1 MNIIRTVSSMIFP
14 IITFPYTSRILGPE
28 GIGKISFAISFVG
41 YFTLFASIG
50 IPMYGIREIAR
61 VKKDKKKLAELTQE
75 LFLMHFITTISV
87 SFLFIL
93 LIMFNGKLSN
103 DKVLFFVTSL
113 SILFSS
119 LSMEWFYQG
128 MEEYSYITIRTIIF
142 STISAFA
149 IFIFINDKQDYIL
162 SAAITV
168 FASFGSSILNFY
180 NARKTLFTKRTVPWD
195 FKRHLKPLVLVYLM
209 NFIISIYIQLDTVM
223 LGFMSSS
230 KNVGYYATGIKLN
243 KLLLALVT
251 SLGVVLL
258 PRLSFFIANDMKEEF
273 KRVLKKSFEVIWIFC
288 LPIVASMFLLS
299 DEIIVLFAG
308 KQYLPASIC
317 VMITSPIVL
326 FIGLTNI
333 LGIQILYPMGKD
345 KEVIYAVASGAIFS
359 LILNL
364 LLIPN
369 LTYVGAAIA
378 TLISE
383 FVVLI
388 VLVLLISKEY
398 RMLMP
403 YNSIL
408 KYLFATLLL
417 VLFIFVIKMEITLF
431 WLRLIVII
439 PTGVLLY
446 FGMLLILKESL
457 AVEFLTIF
465 KKRFGNV

>member
-1 MNIIRTVSSMIFP
+1 
-14 IITFPYTSRILGPE
+14 
-28 GIGKISFAISFVG
+28 
-41 YFTLFASIG
+41 
-50 IPMYGIREIAR
+50 MYGIREIAR

-168 FASFGSSILNFY
+168 FASFGSSMLNFY

-398 RMLMP
+398 RML
-403 YNSIL
+403 
-408 KYLFATLLL
+408 
-417 VLFIFVIKMEITLF
+417 
-431 WLRLIVII
+431 
-439 PTGVLLY
+439 
-446 FGMLLILKESL
+446 
-457 AVEFLTIF
+457 
-465 KKRFGNV
+465 

>member
-168 FASFGSSILNFY
+168 FASFGSSMLNFY

>member
-1 MNIIRTVSSMIFP
+1 
-14 IITFPYTSRILGPE
+14 
-28 GIGKISFAISFVG
+28 
-41 YFTLFASIG
+41 
-50 IPMYGIREIAR
+50 
-61 VKKDKKKLAELTQE
+61 
-75 LFLMHFITTISV
+75 
-87 SFLFIL
+87 
-93 LIMFNGKLSN
+93 
-103 DKVLFFVTSL
+103 
-113 SILFSS
+113 
-119 LSMEWFYQG
+119 
-128 MEEYSYITIRTIIF
+128 
-142 STISAFA
+142 
-149 IFIFINDKQDYIL
+149 
-162 SAAITV
+162 
-168 FASFGSSILNFY
+168 
-180 NARKTLFTKRTVPWD
+180 
-195 FKRHLKPLVLVYLM
+195 
-209 NFIISIYIQLDTVM
+209 
-223 LGFMSSS
+223 
-230 KNVGYYATGIKLN
+230 
-243 KLLLALVT
+243 
-251 SLGVVLL
+251 
-258 PRLSFFIANDMKEEF
+258 
-273 KRVLKKSFEVIWIFC
+273 
-288 LPIVASMFLLS
+288 MFLLS

>member
-1 MNIIRTVSSMIFP
+1 MIFP

-168 FASFGSSILNFY
+168 FASFGSSMLNFY

>member
-28 GIGKISFAISFVG
+28 GIGKVSFAISFVG

-75 LFLMHFITTISV
+75 LFLMHFITTVSV

-168 FASFGSSILNFY
+168 FASFGSSMLNFY

-195 FKRHLKPLVLVYLM
+195 FKRHLRPLVLVYLM

-333 LGIQILYPMGKD
+333 FGIQILYPMGKD

-388 VLVLLISKEY
+388 VMVLLISKEY

>member
-1 MNIIRTVSSMIFP
+1 
-14 IITFPYTSRILGPE
+14 
-28 GIGKISFAISFVG
+28 
-41 YFTLFASIG
+41 
-50 IPMYGIREIAR
+50 
-61 VKKDKKKLAELTQE
+61 
-75 LFLMHFITTISV
+75 
-87 SFLFIL
+87 
-93 LIMFNGKLSN
+93 
-103 DKVLFFVTSL
+103 
-113 SILFSS
+113 
-119 LSMEWFYQG
+119 
-128 MEEYSYITIRTIIF
+128 
-142 STISAFA
+142 
-149 IFIFINDKQDYIL
+149 
-162 SAAITV
+162 
-168 FASFGSSILNFY
+168 
-180 NARKTLFTKRTVPWD
+180 
-195 FKRHLKPLVLVYLM
+195 
-209 NFIISIYIQLDTVM
+209 
-223 LGFMSSS
+223 
-230 KNVGYYATGIKLN
+230 VGYYATGIKLN